1 MAKREIKNM
10 SNNDLSGRRILVV
23 EDSPNIRRVLERIL
37 LEFGADQVL
46 TASDGLAAITEVE
59 NLGARISLIAC
70 DLDLPRMDGTEFIRW
85 LRASRNPEIPV
96 LAFTGRGDREQMHGA
111 VTAGIE
117 GMLVIPVKPAVLV
130 QHVQSAMRG
139 RRIEPDRLKS
149 A

>member
-1 MAKREIKNM
+1 MT
-10 SNNDLSGRRILVV
+10 NNDLSGRLILVV
-23 EDSPNIRRVLERIL
+23 EDSSNIRRVLERIL
-37 LEFGADQVL
+37 SEFGAEEVVM
-46 TASDGLAAITEVE
+46 AVDGLDAITEVE
-59 NLGARISLIAC
+59 KYGNRISVIVC

-85 LRASRNPEIPV
+85 LRASRHPDIPV

-117 GMLVIPVKPAVLV
+117 GMLVIPVKPAILV
-130 QHVQSAMRG
+130 QHVQSAFRG